1 MDLANLRVLFGYEG
15 LEQLNSALNK
25 AQGQA
30 EHNFTQLTRSVGM
43 GMTAVGAAI
52 TGTLGLFTKSA
63 MSFEKGMRD
72 VGTLGVENL
81 QRLREGVLD
90 FSTAMGQDAVE
101 STENLYQ
108 IISKGIPE
116 ENALSV
122 LESSA
127 KGAASGVG
135 EVSDAL
141 DLGTSII
148 NAYNLEVSEFENIMG
163 NAVTAVK
170 YGSTTIG
177 DLGGSIGRVAPIASQ
192 TGVSMQE
199 LFAAI
204 AGVTAVGVNT
214 QEAITGL
221 RAALSGVIKPT
232 SEATD
237 LAEALGIQFDATALR
252 TQGLQGFLTNMME
265 TVEKN
270 GPVLAQYKSELENV
284 AVQTNLAS
292 DAAKERIKA
301 IEQEMAATQEQIAI
315 AGAQGDSA
323 KELREHLKALKAEQ
337 QALTAETKTFEEE
350 LKELRK
356 QHEGLQGVSDDT
368 LTTMA
373 ALFGSIRGLNTVLA
387 LTAGKGAVKFQ
398 QAIEATKDGAKT
410 LNETFE
416 AWKKNNP
423 ELAYRQA
430 RMALRNMGIEI
441 GTVLL
446 PVLAELAQSMIPIA
460 KWVSHILREYPR
472 LSKWIIMGTAAF
484 GAFNLALG
492 PLLIKLPAIIGLFK
506 GLAGIQMAGNISGAA
521 SAMGGLA
528 GMTGAAGGALVA
540 ALPVIA
546 AVGAAVIIL
555 APLIRGVAHEFRNW
569 RDAVDEQRASEER
582 LNAKIGERIAQLE
595 LQGIAVDHAKIA
607 EMNYNERIL
616 YLNQLERDSQDA
628 TLRKHLETQYG
639 KQAAQEAFVQA
650 KNLMLNTEMTMEEAA
665 AIAVMDIHENVKRN
679 LMQADAEKTQ
689 GMLEMLGIRTQA
701 ARQGAEEE
709 QKAAQD
715 TAAAQQETVH
725 GMESLASGIEGTT
738 GRMAKSVEQRTG
750 AVADS
755 MEQMTEDNSRAVER
769 MADANTGHL
778 ASFDERANQHMGGA
792 QDALV
797 GFEDEMAQV
806 PEVTRNAMQETAMYV
821 WQTVNQMEQDLA
833 RGRAALRELDP
844 NLRHS
849 PSIND
854 RIRQGLHDM
863 GGMITGQMGDIQRV
877 LGQTRDE
884 WMRRWTSPPE
894 IQIPRTARVDEAAT
908 HLTGEFATALRAP
921 DFHEFSRTGR
931 FREPAHEAARGNSV
945 NVHIANMQVTGD
957 QDVERVINEIA
968 MGIKRKLIMGGDK

>member
-1 MDLANLRVLFGYEG
+1 MDLAHLRVLFGYEG
-15 LEQLNSALNK
+15 LDQLNAALGK
-25 AQGQA
+25 SHAVAQQ
-30 EHNFTQLTRSVGM
+30 NFHELTRTVGM
-43 GMTAVGAAI
+43 GMTAMGAAI
-52 TGTLGLFTKSA
+52 TGVLGLYTKSA
-63 MSFEKGMRD
+63 LTFEEGMRN
-72 VGTLGVENL
+72 VGTMGVENIDK
-81 QRLREGVLD
+81 LRTGVLD
-90 FSTAMGQDAVE
+90 FSTAMGVDAVQ
-101 STENLYQ
+101 STTDLYNV
-108 IISKGIPE
+108 ISKGIPE

-148 NAYNLEVSEFENIMG
+148 NAYNLEVSEFENILG

-170 YGSTTIG
+170 YGSTTIS
-177 DLGGSIGRVAPIASQ
+177 DLGGSIGRVAPIAAQ

-398 QAIEATKDGAKT
+398 QAIEATKDGAQT

-423 ELAYRQA
+423 ELAYHQA

-446 PVLAELAQSMIPIA
+446 PVLAELAQALVPIA
-460 KWVSHILREYPR
+460 KWIANIIREYPT
-472 LSKWIIMGTAAF
+472 LSKWIIVGTAGF

-492 PLLIKLPAIIGLFK
+492 PILIKLPTLIGLFK
-506 GLAGIQMAGNISGAA
+506 ALAGVQVAGSIGGAA
-521 SAMGGLA
+521 SALGGLGGA
-528 GMTGAAGGALVA
+528 AGAAGGALAA
-540 ALPVIA
+540 ALPAVA
-546 AVGAAVIIL
+546 AVGAALIIL
-555 APLIRGVAHEFRNW
+555 APLVKGVAHEYRLW
-569 RDAVDEQRASEER
+569 REAVEQQRASEES
-582 LNAKIGERIAQLE
+582 LNIKIGERIAQLE
-595 LQGIAVDHAKIA
+595 RQGIAVDNAKIA
-607 EMNYNERIL
+607 AMDYNQQIL
-616 YLNQLERDSQDA
+616 YLNELERNSQDA
-628 TLRKHLETQYG
+628 TLRNHMETMYG
-639 KQAAQEAFVQA
+639 KEFSQAQFVQA
-650 KNLMLNTEMTMEEAA
+650 KNLMLNEEIAMEEAA
-665 AIAVMDIHENVKRN
+665 AVAMLLVSDDLKTK
-679 LMQADAEKTQ
+679 LMQGDKEHTQ
-689 GMLEMLGIRTQA
+689 ATLEMIGVRTQA
-701 ARQGAEEE
+701 ARTGAEKE
-709 QKAAQD
+709 QEAAKDTTAAQVE
-715 TAAAQQETVH
+715 AARSAET
-725 GMESLASGIEGTT
+725 LANAIASSTDD
-738 GRMAKSVEQRTG
+738 MAESVERRTG

-755 MEQMTEDNSRAVER
+755 MESMTTENTYAVER
-769 MADANTGHL
+769 MTDANVEHL
-778 ASFDERANQHMGGA
+778 ASFDVGATQHMGSA
-792 QDALV
+792 SDALV
-797 GFEDEMAQV
+797 GFEQEMMQV
-806 PEVTRNAMQETAMYV
+806 PEVTGYAMQQTAQYVRQAVNAMVE
-821 WQTVNQMEQDLA
+821 DLA
-833 RGRAALRELDP
+833 RGRQALRSLNP
-844 NLRHS
+844 NMRRS

-854 RIRQGLHDM
+854 LIREGLRDMTGMFSSEMGAIERTLEDTRRTFAQG
-863 GGMITGQMGDIQRV
+863 
-877 LGQTRDE
+877 
-884 WMRRWTSPPE
+884 WTPGAIGSPATS
-894 IQIPRTARVDEAAT
+894 TAQDAASQ
-908 HLTGEFATALRAP
+908 LAGEFSMALRVP
-921 DFHEFSRTGR
+921 QYHELMRPWVQKPADKAVGR
-931 FREPAHEAARGNSV
+931 GASV
-945 NVHIANMQVTGD
+945 NVNIANMHVSSE

-968 MGIKRKLIMGGDK
+968 RGVKRKLIMGGQK